1 MNIERR
7 RKEFFRLYLLKER
20 SKATST
26 IRQSTIVIRHSKGP
40 PTYEI
45 SPFADLFRLFHRGN
59 KLDYSRPLTFQGHSK
74 KINIDFLVVGSQNF
88 LLHLDVKP
96 AFEFFIEIHAGFSH
110 FPGQNHFTIGF

>member
-26 IRQSTIVIRHSKGP
+26 IRQSTIAIRHSKGP

-45 SPFADLFRLFHRGN
+45 SPFADLFRLFHRSN
-59 KLDYSRPLTFQGHSK
+59 KFDCSKPLTFQGHSE
-74 KINIDFLVVGSQNF
+74 KINADFFVVGS
-88 LLHLDVKP
+88 
-96 AFEFFIEIHAGFSH
+96 
-110 FPGQNHFTIGF
+110 